1 MQTEAERNE
10 LPWLIYGATGTTGR
24 LVVERAL
31 AHGQRPIVAGRDAV
45 AVQALADQYGLES
58 AIVSLDDRA
67 GLEAALR
74 RSSRV
79 LHTAGP
85 FSRTAASML
94 DACLATATPYLDMSG
109 EVDSVAA
116 TLAHDEAARRHK
128 IPLIAGAGFGVTAGD
143 CIAAHV
149 ARRYPRAT
157 RLRIGIDVH
166 NGRRS
171 AGAAV
176 STLDVLG
183 DGGAWIESGRLVRGP
198 LAHDRFRATLGERPQ
213 TFIAAP
219 LAEAVAAF
227 QTTGIADVVAGVPV
241 PRLVA
246 PVVRWLSPILRA
258 LVRRPAIRR
267 LVARR
272 GQAPAADT
280 AAENS
285 TAAEPAPIRSRVWAR
300 AADDQGGAASVL
312 EMGEGYA
319 FAAEAIVLAAQAVGQ
334 RPLAGA
340 FTPASAFGPDF
351 VLQILGV
358 KRRDLTEG
366 EQP

>member
-24 LVVERAL
+24 LVVESAL
-31 AHGQRPIVAGRDAV
+31 AHGQRPIVAGRDGAAV
-45 AVQALADQYGLES
+45 RALAEQHGLPS
-58 AIVSLDDRA
+58 AVVSLDDRA
-67 GLEAALR
+67 GLEAVLR

-79 LHTAGP
+79 LHAAGP

-109 EVDSVAA
+109 EVDSVADV
-116 TLAHDEAARRHK
+116 LAHDEAARRRK

-157 RLRIGIDVH
+157 RLRIGIDAH

-171 AGAAV
+171 PGAAV
-176 STLDVLG
+176 STLDVLSG
-183 DGGAWIESGRLVRGP
+183 GGAWIESGRLVRGP
-198 LAHDRFRATLGERPQ
+198 LAHDRFRATIGERSE

-219 LAEAVAAF
+219 MAEAVAAF
-227 QTTGIADVVAGVPV
+227 QTTGIANVVAGIPV
-241 PRLVA
+241 SPLVA
-246 PVVRWLSPILRA
+246 SVMRWVSPILRA
-258 LVRRPAIRR
+258 VARRPALRR
-267 LVARR
+267 FVANRKPS
-272 GQAPAADT
+272 APET
-280 AAENS
+280 
-285 TAAEPAPIRSRVWAR
+285 TPLRSRVWAL

-319 FAAEAIVLAAQAVGQ
+319 FAADAIVLAAQAIGQ
-334 RPLAGA
+334 QPLAGA

-351 VLQILGV
+351 VLRIQGV
-358 KRRDLTEG
+358 ERRDLTEG